1 MRFIQFILACL
12 YCLLLPGS
20 LMAYTHQDTLRGS
33 NGIGRSWWDVQHY
46 SLDITFDTATKSISG
61 NNNIV
66 FKITDAPHDSLQID
80 LQEPMV
86 LDSVIYGNLDSY
98 TYNPQRLAIAH
109 EGNVW
114 WVKYPF
120 HNIPVGNQKYL
131 VCFYHGQ
138 PRAAI
143 HPPWDGGF
151 IWTTD
156 SLGKPWIAVA
166 CQGLGASVWWPCKDA
181 QWDEPDK
188 GQDMTFTL
196 PANLECVSNG
206 HLMEQ
211 RTLNNGMTRWD
222 WQVKNPIDN
231 YDVTF
236 YIGDYVHWSDTMMGE
251 KGELPL
257 DFYALRYNEA
267 KARKQFSIVKPML
280 HCFEYWMGPYPFYE
294 DGYKLV
300 EAPYL
305 GMEHQSA
312 VAYGNKYQMGYLGK
326 DRSGT
331 GIGLTFDYII
341 VHESGHEW
349 FGNNVTAQDIAD
361 NWIHEGIT
369 TWSETLFVDCMMGK
383 ETAGKYS
390 RGNWSEIQND
400 KPLIGQYGVN
410 NEGSGDIY
418 RKGAAMMYMIR
429 AVMNNDE
436 KFRQMM
442 RGLSDSFYHKTIT
455 TTQAEDYI
463 SSYLPDMQM
472 KPFFN
477 QYLRTIDIPELE
489 FYVKKRRLYFRFTH
503 IIPDFSLPVQIS
515 NATDSMTITPS
526 ADWQSIRWNN
536 GDDVVFGKGLLI
548 TIKNTY

>member
-46 SLDITFDTATKSISG
+46 SLDIIFDTAIKSISG
-61 NNNIV
+61 SNNIIL
-66 FKITDAPHDSLQID
+66 KITDAPHDSLQID

-86 LDSVIYGNLDSY
+86 LDSVIYGNLDSG

-120 HNIPVGNQKYL
+120 HNIPVGSQKYL

-463 SSYLPDMQM
+463 SSYLPDLQV

-477 QYLRTIDIPELE
+477 QYLRTVDIPELE

-503 IIPDFSLPVQIS
+503 IVEGFTLPIQIS